1 MFPTL
6 FTRSP
11 NSRTVITTAV
21 RSLKKLHEEKN
32 GNVTRISLVDIEEPK
47 SKREFKKNSEG
58 CALCTCDIP
67 VKVSYRDVLIL
78 EQFMRVDGTVLPKEL
93 TGLCTKQQLRI
104 ERCVMQ
110 AHWAGLF
117 PDRTHSSLDRAGFR
131 RFNRYWEDDIDLY
144 RRKIREEPGSWYYIK
159 RYNAKKGEFGLLARL
174 IVLFYSVVYMHI
186 FALLIF
192 LVHLPA
198 TETTTCDPDDVDC
211 YLKTDKRDLQLIRVL
226 PGHDAVLPCRAFT
239 SPTTKLEWWV
249 ARRHA
254 LIARWPNDIVENTLN
269 TTVHYRVSANG
280 SLIVM
285 DANRALVE
293 EYECAVFVDSK
304 YMASSFVLFRLD
316 YSFFYNGPIFSTV
329 FWERINRVRTTVE
342 AMEKYRQKQMENL
355 HDNYQ
360 KRIAA
365 IRENCHQQVEQLQ
378 KQADRFRDYRQARI
392 ENMTQHLDNIRD
404 NYNQQLNRIREYGS
418 RRAEQLIESYDRQ
431 LNRMRTFTL
440 QHRLKLMRQYKVK
453 QQYINGLLDNI
464 ATSNNEHAI
473 KKNQQEIQEML
484 NIPDPEFSPRNELTR
499 SASYYSLPEFSSEEY
514 ETHIQRSHQ
523 RRHFPGIN
531 FVDLQ
536 PADAALEELQFP
548 DEIIGTSASSSNATG
563 GVAVKVAET
572 GDEINASTPL
582 LENRRPASII
592 GTMTDEYESKA
603 KMS

>member
-1 MFPTL
+1 MHIF
-6 FTRSP
+6 
-11 NSRTVITTAV
+11 
-21 RSLKKLHEEKN
+21 
-32 GNVTRISLVDIEEPK
+32 
-47 SKREFKKNSEG
+47 
-58 CALCTCDIP
+58 
-67 VKVSYRDVLIL
+67 VL
-78 EQFMRVDGTVLPKEL
+78 
-93 TGLCTKQQLRI
+93 
-104 ERCVMQ
+104 
-110 AHWAGLF
+110 
-117 PDRTHSSLDRAGFR
+117 
-131 RFNRYWEDDIDLY
+131 
-144 RRKIREEPGSWYYIK
+144 
-159 RYNAKKGEFGLLARL
+159 L
-174 IVLFYSVVYMHI
+174 IVL
-186 FALLIF
+186 
-192 LVHLPA
+192 VHLAA
-198 TETTTCDPDDVDC
+198 TETTTCDPDDVEC
-211 YLKTDKRDLQLIRVL
+211 YLRTDKRNLQLIRVR

-239 SPTTKLEWWV
+239 NRTTKLEWWI

-254 LIARWPNDIVENTLN
+254 LVARWPNDIVESTLN
-269 TTVHYRVSANG
+269 TTVHYRVNANG
-280 SLIVM
+280 SLVVT

-293 EYECAVFVDSK
+293 EYECAVFVNSK

-329 FWERINRVRTTVE
+329 FWGSCLVSLFFCIASFIVNLIWIVVRKISLWWINRSERINRVRTTVE

-360 KRIAA
+360 KRITA

-453 QQYINGLLDNI
+453 QQYINRLLDNI

-473 KKNQQEIQEML
+473 KKNQQEIREML

-523 RRHFPGIN
+523 RRRFPGIN

-536 PADAALEELQFP
+536 AADAELESLQLP
-548 DEIIGTSASSSNATG
+548 DEITGPSASSLNASGAGTS
-563 GVAVKVAET
+563 KLTET
-572 GDEINASTPL
+572 IDEINATTPL

-592 GTMTDEYESKA
+592 GTMPDEYESKA